1 MSAVDA
7 GLARMEDDLNLAHQ
21 MHLLIR
27 RRMRSGQMADLHTF
41 TARLLAQAEALHEG
55 ATQVAALEQ
64 WNDLRAQNLS
74 EDAIRE
80 RMGALYNNLTE
91 EAA

>member
-27 RRMRSGQMADLHTF
+27 RRMRSGQLEDLHTF
-41 TARLLAQAEALHEG
+41 TARLLAHAESLHEG

-64 WNDLRAQNLS
+64 WADMRAQNLS
-74 EDAIRE
+74 EDAIRD
-80 RMGALYNNLTE
+80 RMGALYDNLE